1 LVSGIGLRKTDEKRK
16 GYKEIIV
23 QTPQIKEKAKIET
36 PSPSKTSERIAQLL
50 ELAVVDYILFL
61 TQLSPI
67 LGAVITPQSTT
78 MGALS
83 APIFIICV
91 LLLRGSN

>member
-1 LVSGIGLRKTDEKRK
+1 LLFGIGLRKTDEKRE

-50 ELAVVDYILFL
+50 INLD
-61 TQLSPI
+61 
-67 LGAVITPQSTT
+67 
-78 MGALS
+78 
-83 APIFIICV
+83 
-91 LLLRGSN
+91 